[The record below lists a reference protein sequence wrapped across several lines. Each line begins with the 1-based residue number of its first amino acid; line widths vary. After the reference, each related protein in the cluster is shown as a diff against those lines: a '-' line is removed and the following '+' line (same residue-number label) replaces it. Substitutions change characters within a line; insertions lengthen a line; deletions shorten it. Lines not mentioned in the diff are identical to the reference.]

1 MRKKQQKLN
10 DLITQSQCDLFQHNT
25 IICLKCVLLII
36 RSYIKDKDENIVD
49 YVPTKIGIRRPAW
62 DQFSMKRIGDVL
74 VPQLHVNLAGPHG
87 AASATDDNE
96 VLLDIYDLAVVKMTS
111 NFVHYFTMCVIN
123 TAHEL
128 RHVFQNN
135 THMFNKKRINWEN
148 YKKNHDRYS
157 FEKDANQFSN
167 NVFDYTKSEIQKSDQ
182 SIVRDIIDIFHQCS
196 TLCGMSIESIML
208 RGQAITFTTDFF
220 YNEVVEFLQRN
231 DTECVKELIDA
242 TMENNDKLQ
251 NCAKILPFE

>member
-1 MRKKQQKLN
+1 MKKQQELH
-10 DLITQSQCDLFQHNT
+10 DLITQTQCDLFQHNT

-208 RGQAITFTTDFF
+208 RGMSITLTADFF
-220 YNEVVEFLQRN
+220 YNEVVEFLQRK
-231 DTECVKELIDA
+231 DTECVEELITG
-242 TMENNDKLQ
+242 TMANNDKLQ
-251 NCAKILPFE
+251 HCAKMLSFK